1 MNAAADV
8 LTGIACLLSVVGSLA
23 GVIAASNDAAS
34 HRSRD
39 GGTFRARARA
49 VYRRHPRLVGTQWA
63 CFGTALVIGA
73 AVVLIYL
80 LS

>member
-1 MNAAADV
+1 MHVAADL
-8 LTGIACLLSVVGSLA
+8 LTGIGGLLAVVGSLA
-23 GVIAASNDAAS
+23 GAIAVSNDAAS

-39 GGTFRARARA
+39 GGTFRAKARA

-63 CFGTALVIGA
+63 CFGTALVIWV

-80 LS
+80 MS